1 MGFNGFLDENIFALK
16 MDGKD
21 NYVFLINESKYGFEI
36 NSIADINDFLIENY
50 LSKNDQSINTRL
62 NNNYEIKKVKELFS
76 LQYGKLIKFVSM
88 KD

>member
-1 MGFNGFLDENIFALK
+1 

-76 LQYGKLIKFVSM
+76 VQYGKLIKFVSM